1 MTLSPQPG
9 VPGQQPAGY
18 WVMPSGSNP
27 APPVTS
33 TSHAGAAGATGA
45 TATAQ
50 LQYQVISL

>member
-1 MTLSPQPG
+1 MTLSLQPG

-18 WVMPSGSNP
+18 WVMPSGPNP
-27 APPVTS
+27 SVTS
-33 TSHAGAAGATGA
+33 TSRAGATGA

>member
-1 MTLSPQPG
+1 MTLSLQPG

-18 WVMPSGSNP
+18 WVMASGSNP

-33 TSHAGAAGATGA
+33 TSHAGATAA

-50 LQYQVISL
+50 LQYQVINL